1 MKQNNP
7 QMFNSQERQKY
18 GVYGKHDDLCSEKE
32 PEWSKEL
39 RTLLGSDKEL
49 WILRITEEQ
58 ADKIA
63 LLIKHG
69 LI

>member
-1 MKQNNP
+1 
-7 QMFNSQERQKY
+7 MFNSQERQKY

-39 RTLLGSDKEL
+39 RALLGSNREL
-49 WILRITEEQ
+49 WILNITEEQ
-58 ADKIA
+58 ANKIA